1 MVQLIERANSWTAGL
16 SMHSSVHF
24 MMANA
29 TISLGSMLS
38 TYPGPLSLVTVQVQL
53 GVLVRALLR
62 MPVVPITGSL

>member
-1 MVQLIERANSWTAGL
+1 MQLIERANSWTAGL

-38 TYPGPLSLVTVQVQL
+38 TYPGPVSLVTVQVHLQ
-53 GVLVRALLR
+53 A
-62 MPVVPITGSL
+62 VPLPGLHMAFSNKQ

>member
-1 MVQLIERANSWTAGL
+1 MLQLIERANSWTAGL

-38 TYPGPLSLVTVQVQL
+38 TYPGPVSLVTVQVHLQAVARTRL
-53 GVLVRALLR
+53 HIPFVQYTV
-62 MPVVPITGSL
+62 I